1 MGQKN
6 NDIAFDAF
14 FAKLNGKVYTHPE
27 QMRTDFI
34 NALNEN
40 GLTVKRKTVF
50 TSKKKTSKK

>member
-6 NDIAFDAF
+6 NDKAFDAF

-27 QMRTDFI
+27 QMRADFV

-40 GLTVKRKTVF
+40 GLVIKRKIIF
-50 TSKKKTSKK
+50 TSKKSKKK